1 MAEISYE
8 FISDDS
14 QIIFT
19 FSGETE
25 QLNISYASDVDLG
38 AFVNKLIDLIE
49 KGATINIECDTTNK
63 NDKEQIISSTI
74 DGIVEKFNQV
84 IQSGNDNNQTP
95 DGNTTNPI

>member
-49 KGATINIECDTTNK
+49 KGETINIECDTINK
-63 NDKEQIISSTI
+63 DDKEQIISSTI

-84 IQSGNDNNQTP
+84 IQSGNDNNQIP
-95 DGNTTNPI
+95 DGNLTSLI

>member
-1 MAEISYE
+1 MVEISYE

-19 FSGETE
+19 FSGEAD
-25 QLNISYASDVDLG
+25 QLKISYTSDVDLG

-49 KGATINIECDTTNK
+49 KGETINIECDTTNK
-63 NDKEQIISSTI
+63 NDKEQIVSSTI

-84 IQSGNDNNQTP
+84 IQGEEVNNQMP
-95 DGNTTNPI
+95 GGSPTNFI